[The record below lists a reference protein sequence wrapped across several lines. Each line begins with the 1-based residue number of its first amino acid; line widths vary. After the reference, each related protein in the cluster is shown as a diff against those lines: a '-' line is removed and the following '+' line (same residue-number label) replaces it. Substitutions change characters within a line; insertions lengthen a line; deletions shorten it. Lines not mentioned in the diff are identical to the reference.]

1 MWGWPHA
8 CPPDAHPRPAQYIID
23 NKGICAEAAYPYT
36 ARDGSCKKTCTK
48 VVTIT
53 GFKDVPQDS
62 ETALLTAIVQQPV
75 SVAVEADQDSFQHY
89 AGGVMTAAC
98 GTNLDHGVLAVGY
111 GTQGGQDFYQVKN
124 SWGADWG
131 FNG

>member
-1 MWGWPHA
+1 M
-8 CPPDAHPRPAQYIID
+8 
-23 NKGICAEAAYPYT
+23 
-36 ARDGSCKKTCTK
+36 
-48 VVTIT
+48 
-53 GFKDVPQDS
+53 
-62 ETALLTAIVQQPV
+62 QQPV

-131 FNG
+131 FAGYILLGRGSAYSAQGQCGIQHMAVRLDRAGPGAGRAGWAG